1 MLAFSRIASFVLF
14 VLSLSFLTSAAPTP
28 ISNGLSVREGIR
40 SETDLVV
47 AACVDLHA
55 KVVAHADV
63 IVKLEELVGVKARVE
78 VVVKDM
84 KVFAGLVAKIKV
96 STVDAKVQAE
106 IAAHVLVILQ
116 AIVKV
121 CVSII
126 AKFGISVCL
135 DIIASLQVAL
145 KLVIDNLSV
154 CIVGFADVFVKLITD
169 VQLKAIA
176 DVRLDAIV
184 KLCLEVRAKLGLNVN
199 LNVLGL
205 VGVSL

>member
-14 VLSLSFLTSAAPTP
+14 VLSLSFLTCAAPTP
-28 ISNGLSVREGIR
+28 LSNGLSVREGVR
-40 SETDLVV
+40 SDSDLLV

-55 KVVAHADV
+55 KIVARADV
-63 IVKLEELVGVKARVE
+63 IVKLDDFVKIKADIALVIKDLKAYADL
-78 VVVKDM
+78 VV
-84 KVFAGLVAKIKV
+84 KIKV
-96 STVDAKVQAE
+96 DKVDAKVQAE

-116 AIVKV
+116 AIVKI

-145 KLVIDNLSV
+145 KLVIDNLDV

-199 LNVLGL
+199 LKVLGL